1 MSGTGKDRRVAAN
14 SERIENLGATPEVDS
29 YIGLTR
35 LVERLH
41 RRFLDVVKVELM
53 QLEIDD
59 INPVQMLL
67 LSDIDEEISVRDL
80 TRRAYHLGSSISYN
94 LKKLD
99 ECGYIEQE
107 RSAHDRRSVRVRRT
121 NKGDALCVTLRD
133 CERRHAETIFGDE
146 GARRDL
152 DTAHTMLR
160 RLEQSWFN
168 YVQAGRFS
176 GV

>member
-1 MSGTGKDRRVAAN
+1 MAAN
-14 SERIENLGATPEVDS
+14 SQTIDNLSVTSELDS

-53 QLEIDD
+53 DLGITD

-67 LSDIDEEISVRDL
+67 LTDISEEISVRDL

-107 RSAHDRRSVRVRRT
+107 RSSHDRRSVRVRRT

-133 CERRHAETIFGDE
+133 RERAQAEKIFCNE
-146 GARRDL
+146 NSRRDL
-152 DTAHTMLR
+152 DNAHTMLR
-160 RLEQSWFN
+160 QLEQSWYN
-168 YVQAGRFS
+168 YVQAGRFNDI
-176 GV
+176 

>member
-1 MSGTGKDRRVAAN
+1 MAAN
-14 SERIENLGATPEVDS
+14 SQRIESLGASSAVDS

-41 RRFLDVVKVELM
+41 RRFLDVVKVELVN
-53 QLEIDD
+53 LDVRD

-67 LSDIDEEISVRDL
+67 LSDIDEETSVRDL

-107 RSAHDRRSVRVRRT
+107 RSAHDRRSVRVRRSE
-121 NKGDALCVTLRD
+121 KGESLCAALR
-133 CERRHAETIFGDE
+133 ERERGQAEEIFSSE
-146 GARRDL
+146 AAQSDL

-160 RLEQSWFN
+160 RLEQSWYN
-168 YVQAGRFS
+168 YVQAGHFS
-176 GV
+176 GT

>member
-1 MSGTGKDRRVAAN
+1 VAAN
-14 SERIENLGATPEVDS
+14 TQRIERLSISPTVDS
-29 YIGLTR
+29 YVGLTR

-41 RRFLDVVKVELM
+41 RRFLDVVKVELVN
-53 QLEIDD
+53 LDVRD

-67 LSDIDEEISVRDL
+67 LTDIDEEISVRDL

-99 ECGYIEQE
+99 ECGYIEQK
-107 RSAHDRRSVRVRRT
+107 RSAHDKRSVRVRRST
-121 NKGDALCVTLRD
+121 KGDALCLTLREH
-133 CERRHAETIFGDE
+133 EREQAEIIFASDSAKQELGV
-146 GARRDL
+146 
-152 DTAHTMLR
+152 AHKMLR
-160 RLEQSWFN
+160 QLEQSWYN